1 MKASNQLTRLLL
13 PLGLLAFSNLGFA
26 ADSGLITMQSRY
38 SVRETIDRF
47 EAAVKAK
54 ETNGFMVFTE
64 IDHAAAGKKF
74 GLNMWPRTVIV
85 FGNPKLGTPVMQKTP
100 TLAIDVP
107 LKALIWQDDDG
118 KVWLTYNSAEYLG
131 GTIYVRHG
139 LPDPPSTPAL
149 AKPWKSSAITPRNS
163 PVFRE
168 RERHTEQR
176 RGAFIGFLLSEQS
189 RFSCGLKTVGDSK
202 RLARCKTIATTS
214 KNAAVHHEHDAPNRL
229 SAVLRGSS
237 PTVWR
242 TTELW
247 QGPRISRP
255 WSSDLPIVAECT
267 VGARRHHR

>member
-1 MKASNQLTRLLL
+1 
-13 PLGLLAFSNLGFA
+13 
-26 ADSGLITMQSRY
+26 MQSRY

-85 FGNPKLGTPVMQKTP
+85 FGNPKLGTAVMQKTP

-149 AKPWKSSAITPRNS
+149 AKTL
-163 PVFRE
+163 E
-168 RERHTEQR
+168 E
-176 RGAFIGFLLSEQS
+176 
-189 RFSCGLKTVGDSK
+189 FSDY
-202 RLARCKTIATTS
+202 AT
-214 KNAAVHHEHDAPNRL
+214 K
-229 SAVLRGSS
+229 
-237 PTVWR
+237 
-242 TTELW
+242 
-247 QGPRISRP
+247 
-255 WSSDLPIVAECT
+255 
-267 VGARRHHR
+267 